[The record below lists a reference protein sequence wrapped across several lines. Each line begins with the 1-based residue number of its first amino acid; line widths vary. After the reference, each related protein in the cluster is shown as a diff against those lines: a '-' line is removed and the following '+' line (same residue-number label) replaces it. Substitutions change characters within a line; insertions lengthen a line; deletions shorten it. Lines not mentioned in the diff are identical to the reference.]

1 MSNLELEYIEATDE
15 YNISGLKYSI
25 EEAKQI
31 AFFIETKEQDKSYTQ
46 QDWDRQQV
54 EAYKGETN
62 EIKISRSYLC

>member
-54 EAYKGETN
+54 EADEVSEHTQDN
-62 EIKISRSYLC
+62 I

>member
-1 MSNLELEYIEATDE
+1 MLELEYIEATDE

-25 EEAKQI
+25 EEAKKI

-54 EAYKGETN
+54 EAD
-62 EIKISRSYLC
+62 EISEHTQDNI

>member
-1 MSNLELEYIEATDE
+1 MERIKMSNLELEYIEATDE

-54 EAYKGETN
+54 EADEVSEHTQDN
-62 EIKISRSYLC
+62 I

>member
-1 MSNLELEYIEATDE
+1 MLELEYIEATDE

-54 EAYKGETN
+54 EAD
-62 EIKISRSYLC
+62 EISEHTQDNI

>member
-1 MSNLELEYIEATDE
+1 MSKLELEYIEATDE

-25 EEAKQI
+25 EEAKKI

-54 EAYKGETN
+54 EAD
-62 EIKISRSYLC
+62 EISEHTQDNI

>member
-1 MSNLELEYIEATDE
+1 MSKLELEYIEATDE

-54 EAYKGETN
+54 EAD
-62 EIKISRSYLC
+62 EISEHTQDNI